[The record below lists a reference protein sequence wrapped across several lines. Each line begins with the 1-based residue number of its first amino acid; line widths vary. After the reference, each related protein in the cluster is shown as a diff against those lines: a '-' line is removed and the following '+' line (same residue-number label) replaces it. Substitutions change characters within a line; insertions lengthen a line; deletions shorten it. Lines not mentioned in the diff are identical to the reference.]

1 MGSAKNRIIAMPP
14 ILRKRKLIGRKKCN
28 FLHLFVKIVKVANFS
43 DIDKQTLMVNSEIIV
58 IGIY

>member
-1 MGSAKNRIIAMPP
+1 M
-14 ILRKRKLIGRKKCN
+14 KKKMQ
-28 FLHLFVKIVKVANFS
+28 FFVKIVKVANFS